1 MRVNIFRKDVTK
13 AQVARDFF
21 PEKRKEAKLMVVYRQ
36 TGRIEHVSFYD
47 IANYFTEGDVFVFNN
62 SYLLNGV
69 FFLEGRKGEY
79 LSLLRE
85 NEDFVWE
92 AGFSS
97 IRKVKQGNVFYFSQL
112 GCYGEIIENLSARK
126 KRISFFVDKDKS
138 YVSDLSH
145 DEFMKRI
152 KKYGTIRMEK
162 YIGRSFKSTDVENI
176 KDIFASEF
184 GSLVPNVAGLHFSE
198 YLVKKMQVNG
208 VIFATLTY
216 HVIDESTIKLGARTL
231 DADRIFP
238 ERCYISK
245 DNILEINNAYSQK
258 KRICAVG
265 FSTASALE
273 NLFNPS
279 VNRIVNDDI
288 LMQFSPVVPSCFKL
302 TNAYLTNFYFP
313 GHLSLKIDSGFC
325 GDELLEKVY
334 HAAIENN
341 YKFSIYGDSL
351 LIL

>member
-13 AQVARDFF
+13 AQVAQDFF

-36 TGRIEHVSFYD
+36 TGHIEHVSFYD

-92 AGFSS
+92 ASFSS

-138 YVSDLSH
+138 CVSDLSH
-145 DEFMKRI
+145 DEFMNRI
-152 KKYGTIRMEK
+152 KTYGTIRMEK

-208 VIFATLTY
+208 VVFATLTY
-216 HVIDESTIKLGARTL
+216 HVIDDSTIKLGARTL
-231 DADRIFP
+231 DGDRIFP

-245 DNILEINNAYSQK
+245 DNISEINNAYSQK

-288 LMQFSPVVPSCFKL
+288 LMQFSPVVPSHFKL
-302 TNAYLTNFYFP
+302 TNAYLTNFYSP

-341 YKFSIYGDSL
+341 YNFSIYGDSL
-351 LIL
+351 LVL